1 MREIMRKEKVTEDQA
16 QKISEQ
22 KMTERRKAGDQLFE
36 KWQKKPTIGEGLD
49 SLYEADADRARNTA
63 IILENQEQHLKSL
76 TESQLSTTFKTAP
89 NNVIRVVRLAYPN
102 SVRGDIFTE
111 WAMQTARDSVFYLK
125 GTYGKTKRGATAGD
139 TMKSSFS
146 DRYFSEHELED
157 TDETANGSITEF
169 TGEDS
174 GSLLNAPLV
183 PHTVQVFLN
192 DVPVGSDDGAG
203 NIVGD
208 DIAAGTINYTTGA
221 ISVTF
226 DTAPA
231 TGDVVNF
238 GYNFQSEDPSQYED
252 IGNVHLSLEEF
263 LFRAQQYPLGLSW
276 TKMTDLLLGT
286 TLNIDAEEALLSAG
300 ADELKKSLD
309 YQALRL
315 GYRYAKGTTPV
326 TFDAN
331 WSAAGADSEVAHAQ
345 SVTKAFD
352 DAGDVIFN
360 NIGRGGVSYV
370 YGGPKAINFTK
381 LHNRF
386 DSNGRQPAVGAHRIG
401 GLDGVPF
408 YKVPSNIVPND
419 ELVCVWK
426 NDSTAN
432 DSAIM
437 FGTLVSL
444 YATPTL
450 TFKEAY
456 SEMGLHHYGDHKV
469 TNKKYITRIKFDGL
483 V

>member
-1 MREIMRKEKVTEDQA
+1 MREIMRKKVTEDQA
-16 QKISEQ
+16 QKVTEE
-22 KMTERRKAGDQLFE
+22 KMTERRMVGDKLFE

-49 SLYEADADRARNTA
+49 SLYDTDADKARGTA
-63 IILENQEQHLKSL
+63 IILENQEKHLKSL
-76 TESQLSTTFKTAP
+76 TETQLSTAFKTAP

-139 TMKSSFS
+139 AMKSSFA
-146 DRYFSEHELED
+146 DRYFSEHEVED
-157 TDETANGSITEF
+157 TLETPDGSTTVF

-174 GSLLNAPLV
+174 GDLLNAPLV
-183 PHTVQVFLN
+183 PHTVMVFKN
-192 DVPVGSDDGAG
+192 SVPVGSDDGAG
-203 NIVGD
+203 NITGD
-208 DIAAGTINYTTGA
+208 TIDTGTINYTTGA

-226 DTAPA
+226 DDAPEV
-231 TGDVVNF
+231 GDEITF
-238 GYNFQSEDPSQYED
+238 GYNFQSEDSDQYED
-252 IGNVHLSLEEF
+252 IGNVNLSLEEF

-286 TLNIDAEEALLSAG
+286 TLNIDAEEALMSAG

-315 GYRYAKGTTPV
+315 GYRYAKGVTGV

-360 NIGRGGVSYV
+360 SIGRGGVSYV
-370 YGGPKAINFTK
+370 YGGPKAINFVK

-386 DSNGRQPAVGAHRIG
+386 SADGLQPAVGAHRVG
-401 GLDGVPF
+401 SLDNVPF
-408 YKVPSNIVPND
+408 FKTPSDIVPND

-426 NDSTAN
+426 NDSTPN
-432 DSAIM
+432 DSAIL
-437 FGTLVSL
+437 FGTMINLF
-444 YATPTL
+444 ATPKL

-456 SEMGLHHYGDHKV
+456 SEVGLHHYGDHKV
-469 TNKKYITRIKFDGL
+469 TNKNYITRVKFSGL
-483 V
+483 T